1 MDTITQKEFEDKLD
15 FQEKVTDAKI
25 SALLNI
31 LEKIDP
37 KIWEKFADELDE
49 ELSKREISPGED
61 CLGYRFQD

>member
-1 MDTITQKEFEDKLD
+1 MDTITRKEFEDRLD
-15 FQEKVTDAKI
+15 FEQKVTDAKI

-31 LEKIDP
+31 LKKTDP

-49 ELSKREISPGED
+49 ELSKRKISPGED

>member
-1 MDTITQKEFEDKLD
+1 MNIISEKDFEDRLS
-15 FQEKVTDAKI
+15 FEQKVTDAKI

-31 LEKIDP
+31 LEKTDS